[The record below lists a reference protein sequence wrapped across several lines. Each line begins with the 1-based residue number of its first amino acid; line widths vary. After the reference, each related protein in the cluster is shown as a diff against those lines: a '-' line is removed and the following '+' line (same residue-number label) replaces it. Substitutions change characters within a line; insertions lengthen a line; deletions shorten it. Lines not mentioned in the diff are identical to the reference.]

1 MDWSDEKYDVSAV
14 CMLTYTLK
22 QTVKSIQLK
31 NDNPSLCS
39 AAETPDCSG
48 EDGAE
53 GAVPL
58 HPSSH
63 VLGSL

>member
-1 MDWSDEKYDVSAV
+1 MDWAEEKYDVSAAYSLLYFCTQIQRVTAADLLCV
-14 CMLTYTLK
+14 C
-22 QTVKSIQLK
+22 
-31 NDNPSLCS
+31 P
-39 AAETPDCSG
+39 ETPDCSG

-58 HPSSH
+58 HPSAH